1 MDLLWSKIYDVII
14 KSIIS
19 AEDKIQAGL
28 SKHCTNKTNCFEIL
42 GFDVLIDS
50 ELKPWLLEANLS
62 PSLSS
67 DSPLDFKIKSNLVTE
82 AFNIIGVKKYD
93 RRKESVNKIK
103 HRMKGLYT
111 RGKSMKNRYGGNNF
125 SYNYKDKNNN
135 LKSFMQNTKAKDIEN
150 DLVRYLQYDTTL
162 APFKNM
168 IKSIIPLKFKDMLKD
183 ALEENSKRGNFL
195 RIYPSKGTDVYDK
208 FFKGVRPHN
217 VFLYK

>member
-1 MDLLWSKIYDVII
+1 
-14 KSIIS
+14 
-19 AEDKIQAGL
+19 
-28 SKHCTNKTNCFEIL
+28 
-42 GFDVLIDS
+42 
-50 ELKPWLLEANLS
+50 
-62 PSLSS
+62 
-67 DSPLDFKIKSNLVTE
+67 
-82 AFNIIGVKKYD
+82 
-93 RRKESVNKIK
+93 
-103 HRMKGLYT
+103 
-111 RGKSMKNRYGGNNF
+111 MKNRYGGNNF

-135 LKSFMQNTKAKDIEN
+135 IKSFMQNTKAKDIEN

-168 IKSIIPLKFKDMLKD
+168 IKSIIPLKFKDVLKD